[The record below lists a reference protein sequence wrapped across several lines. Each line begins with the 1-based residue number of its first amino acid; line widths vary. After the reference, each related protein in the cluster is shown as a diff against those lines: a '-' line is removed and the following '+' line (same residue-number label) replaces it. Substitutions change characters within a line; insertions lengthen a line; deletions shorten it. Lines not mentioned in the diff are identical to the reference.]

1 MAYVSGLRSP
11 PPPRSAASSP
21 RPKFDADLLKA
32 YIKKLTSS
40 TLQNCTWPEQKE
52 KERVKG
58 WIKEISERVKERML
72 EIQPRGFKYVVFTQ
86 INENRGQGGRADI
99 VCHWEDGDVV
109 AQEMYYNDSLI
120 CICIALAIA

>member
-1 MAYVSGLRSP
+1 M
-11 PPPRSAASSP
+11 
-21 RPKFDADLLKA
+21 
-32 YIKKLTSS
+32 
-40 TLQNCTWPEQKE
+40 
-52 KERVKG
+52 KG